1 MSNNIHN
8 AEDLGA
14 ALYEYVVRQFV
25 VQKKNS
31 AEITDM
37 LVAKGFNHSDV
48 YTFVKD
54 VEQVVFK
61 DKKKKANK
69 NMFYGGIWCVG
80 GIIVTVASYSAA
92 SSGGGKYVFAWGAII
107 FGAIQFFKGLADA
120 S

>member
-1 MSNNIHN
+1 MDNNTHKV
-8 AEDLGA
+8 EELGT

-37 LVAKGFNHSDV
+37 LVAKGFNQSDA
-48 YTFVKD
+48 YTFVND

-69 NMFYGGIWCVG
+69 NMLYGAMWCVG
-80 GIIVTVASYSAA
+80 GIIVTVASYSA
-92 SSGGGKYVFAWGAII
+92 SSGGGRYVIAWGAII